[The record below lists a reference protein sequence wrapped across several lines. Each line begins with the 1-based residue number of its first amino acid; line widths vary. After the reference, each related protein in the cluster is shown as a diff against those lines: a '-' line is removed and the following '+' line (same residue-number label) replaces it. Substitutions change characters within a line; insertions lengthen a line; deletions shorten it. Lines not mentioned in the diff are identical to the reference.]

1 MQNGL
6 SPLARLGTLYAF
18 PFTDLSLPRLCQH
31 LAEQKVYLSHN
42 HLHED
47 IRSEDER
54 RLHQL
59 EQAIVNREVL
69 EHNSVMAHGRL
80 TTANDKLTKAND
92 QLTTANN
99 ELNTKNADL
108 KQENYVV
115 KTRNAAL
122 SKEKDEINK
131 ECNDLWGDYVDL
143 QIEIRKARKDNS
155 DLKRDDCHFKRD
167 NCHLKGDND
176 ELKIANDELERDA
189 IASDRKLSEVT
200 NEYFSMIEDNK
211 KLKFANSNLTT
222 SNAELTKEID
232 ELKNSNGELERMRNR
247 LIVEIAELKNADD
260 KVSINKEINR
270 LMQEVDDISKR
281 NRVLE
286 KALAVVQKV
295 STGIAKA

>member
-1 MQNGL
+1 L
-6 SPLARLGTLYAF
+6 SR
-18 PFTDLSLPRLCQH
+18 
-31 LAEQKVYLSHN
+31 N

-47 IRSEDER
+47 MRSEDER

-69 EHNSVMAHGRL
+69 EHNSVMAHDR
-80 TTANDKLTKAND
+80 
-92 QLTTANN
+92 LTTANN

-108 KQENYVV
+108 KQENDVV
-115 KTRNAAL
+115 KTTNAAL

-131 ECNDLWGDYVDL
+131 ECDELWGDYVDL
-143 QIEIRKARKDNS
+143 QIEIRKAQKDNN
-155 DLKRDDCHFKRD
+155 DLKRD

-176 ELKIANDELERDA
+176 ELKIANDEIERDA

-222 SNAELTKEID
+222 SNAEPTKEID
-232 ELKNSNGELERMRNR
+232 ELKNSNGELERTRNR

-260 KVSINKEINR
+260 KVSLNKEINR

>member
-1 MQNGL
+1 MQNGV
-6 SPLARLGTLYAF
+6 SPLARLGTRYAF
-18 PFTDLSLPRLCQH
+18 PFTDLSLPQLRQH
-31 LAEQKVYLSHN
+31 LAEQKVYLSRN

-47 IRSEDER
+47 MRSEDER

-69 EHNSVMAHGRL
+69 EHNSVMAHDR
-80 TTANDKLTKAND
+80 
-92 QLTTANN
+92 LTTANN

-108 KQENYVV
+108 KQENDVV
-115 KTRNAAL
+115 KTTNAAL

-131 ECNDLWGDYVDL
+131 ECDELWGDYVDL
-143 QIEIRKARKDNS
+143 QIEIRKAQKDNN
-155 DLKRDDCHFKRD
+155 DLKRD

-176 ELKIANDELERDA
+176 ELKIANDEIERDA

-222 SNAELTKEID
+222 SNAEPTKEID
-232 ELKNSNGELERMRNR
+232 ELKNSNGELERTRNR

-260 KVSINKEINR
+260 KVSLNKEINR